1 MCGHSTDNTGAMS
14 DDVDSHVRD
23 VPAVRLFVARRLPSR
38 DVLG

>member
-23 VPAVRLFVARRLPSR
+23 VPAALSVARRLPSR